1 MVADIIER
9 PIKKQY
15 RIPQETWDRV
25 HADALIIGV
34 RPAARKHQL
43 NEDTVCVRAHR
54 EKWKLPASLPTL
66 PYRRRAINAQEARES
81 TSHALDQLASV
92 IDEQGEHSRLY
103 LSAATLQASHTLA
116 AQGGKTEGERVPYA
130 GLLNVS
136 RSGDTVHGWQAQR
149 TAGPTVQIANVIQ
162 PTPEERAERQA
173 MFAKLEEITRRL
185 AAPEA

>member
-1 MVADIIER
+1 MSRLA
-9 PIKKQY
+9 
-15 RIPQETWDRV
+15 
-25 HADALIIGV
+25 
-34 RPAARKHQL
+34 
-43 NEDTVCVRAHR
+43 
-54 EKWKLPASLPTL
+54 
-66 PYRRRAINAQEARES
+66 ES
-81 TSHALDQLASV
+81 

-103 LSAATLQASHTLA
+103 LSSATLQASHTLA

-185 AAPEA
+185 ATPPA